1 MALVVKN
8 PPANAGDIRDTG
20 SIPRWGRSPEGGHG
34 NPLWYFCLENPMDRG
49 AWQVTVRGVSKRY
62 TETTYHTC
70 TLGIQAALIQAEGD
84 ARGYS
89 YVVLGKR

>member
-1 MALVVKN
+1 
-8 PPANAGDIRDTG
+8 
-20 SIPRWGRSPEGGHG
+20 
-34 NPLWYFCLENPMDRG
+34 MDRG

-70 TLGIQAALIQAEGD
+70 TLGIQAALIQAEGG

-89 YVVLGKR
+89 YVVLGRR